1 MESISENPEKKNRK
15 VINGTNSNSCIDTE
29 EYVREVSKIDDA
41 AREEVNEDLPNGT
54 TSGKGNIV
62 DFVNGKEVVCL
73 NEEKKGVEANAGELL
88 HSAKVGKLS
97 AEDISQ
103 KEAREIT
110 GSELGVDEGSCKNV
124 EIRKKDSSEVAAHG
138 QQSLNGVA
146 EVNGVNDGTEDIAK
160 AHKDITNDG
169 FVNIDDVAINV
180 DGEISDVN
188 VKGDGGQTESIAEIR
203 DNELSVVNEHQNEI
217 DETLH
222 QNETLDN
229 AKLQPS
235 VEPVHYAVNSTTNSD
250 KEITKSNVP
259 ENEQKEHALDFSD
272 TALLL
277 AKGSPQAP
285 TAVGNGS
292 HLHEELHKENSSD
305 IEIIDDIEGK
315 SNANNKDGSHEEK
328 VAKEVEKKIISK
340 KNAADGGKRDI
351 EAIVSDSGEPDE
363 SDATRKLLIDEEAN
377 EPTTSKTKGTKGGK
391 VRHSMCACFPWFKK
405 NERTRKC
412 SAM

>member
-1 MESISENPEKKNRK
+1 MESISENPEKENRK
-15 VINGTNSNSCIDTE
+15 IVNGTNSNSGIDTE
-29 EYVREVSKIDDA
+29 EFARKVSKIDDA

-54 TSGKGNIV
+54 TSGKGKIV
-62 DFVNGKEVVCL
+62 DVVNGKEAVSL
-73 NEEKKGVEANAGELL
+73 NEEKKGVEANAGELS
-88 HSAKVGKLS
+88 HSDEVGKLS
-97 AEDISQ
+97 AKDISE
-103 KEAREIT
+103 KEAREIN

-124 EIRKKDSSEVAAHG
+124 EIREKDSSEVAANG

-188 VKGDGGQTESIAEIR
+188 VNGDEGHTERIAEIR
-203 DNELSVVNEHQNEI
+203 DNELPVLNGHQNEI
-217 DETLH
+217 DEILH

-229 AKLQPS
+229 AKLQPG
-235 VEPVHYAVNSTTNSD
+235 VEPVHSAINSTTDSD
-250 KEITKSNVP
+250 KEVTKSNVP

-292 HLHEELHKENSSD
+292 HLHEELHKKNSSD
-305 IEIIDDIEGK
+305 IEIIDGIEGN
-315 SNANNKDGSHEEK
+315 SNANNKDRSHEEK
-328 VAKEVEKKIISK
+328 VAEEVVKKIKSK
-340 KNAADGGKRDI
+340 KNAADGGKRDF

-363 SDATRKLLIDEEAN
+363 SDATRKLLIDEEVN

-391 VRHSMCACFPWFKK
+391 VRHSMCACFPRLRK
-405 NERTRKC
+405 NEHTRK
-412 SAM
+412 